1 MERVYHVKTFAYGL
15 IGCALVCTAPPPA
28 HPAPEKA
35 TIASQSDLPHFSYP
49 ISGSASAL
57 VDADDAA
64 FAVFAKQ
71 VRANIERVMNDYD
84 IKDRSTLRELLSQK
98 LDLQELAGQYQDAL
112 QTVAALRA
120 LEDKPSQKLTSG
132 LYAMARLQAA
142 IDAHAA
148 GNAAY
153 EQAFAK
159 RYREVTDPLPWDLVQ
174 DSVRNAYA
182 STRLRTRAVVIGDV
196 QTDIDPAV
204 SKSGA
209 VNNVEAADVI
219 AARDELKAALPLST
233 ARASVLQE
241 YIAKHNTPKPDIWAA
256 REVTLD
262 RSRHLTPV
270 LVGIWDSGVDVTL
283 FPDQLYTDRKPTAS
297 GTHGLAFDDQGYPSP
312 SWLYPLTPAQRDGYP
327 EVLELIKGINDLREG
342 IDSGDADAAVK
353 KYASLSVE
361 QVHQLNE
368 ETKVLGHFLH
378 GTHCAGIAVR
388 GNPAARLVVA
398 RFNDELPEL
407 QFPPTDDWAR
417 KLGADFQQ
425 MADYFRTRHVRV
437 VNMSWGDEP
446 REFETW
452 ISKTGGGADP
462 AERKRRAAELFAIWR
477 HAIET
482 AIKSAP
488 GTLFITAAGNSD
500 SNPGFMEDV
509 PASLRLPNLIT
520 VGAVN
525 QAGDETSF
533 TSSGDMVVAHADG
546 YHVESFVPGG
556 TRLKL
561 SGTSMASPNVVNL
574 AAKLFALDPSLT
586 PREVIVLIRRGATA
600 SEDGRRYLIDE
611 KQSVALLGERRRTA
625 PPAAGT

>member
-1 MERVYHVKTFAYGL
+1 MKRLLCGF
-15 IGCALVCTAPPPA
+15 ISCALVCAAPRLAHTAPG
-28 HPAPEKA
+28 KA
-35 TIASQSDLPHFSYP
+35 TIASQSDMPHFSYP

-57 VDADDAA
+57 IDADDATFAA
-64 FAVFAKQ
+64 FAKE
-71 VRANIERVMNDYD
+71 VRADVERVLDDYD
-84 IKDRSTLRELLSQK
+84 IKDRSTLRELLSEK
-98 LDLQELAGQYQDAL
+98 LNLQELDGEYQDAL
-112 QTVAALRA
+112 QTVASLRA

-132 LYAMARLQAA
+132 LFSMARLQAA
-142 IDAHAA
+142 LDARAV
-148 GNAAY
+148 GDAAY
-153 EQAFAK
+153 DQAFT
-159 RYREVTDPLPWDLVQ
+159 RHYREVIDPLPWDVVR
-174 DSVRNAYA
+174 DSVRSSYA
-182 STRLRTRAVVIGDV
+182 SARLRTRAAVIGGV
-196 QTDIDPAV
+196 RTDIDPAV

-209 VNNVEAADVI
+209 VNNVEAADLI
-219 AARDELKAALPLST
+219 AARNELKAALPLST

-241 YIAKHNTPKPDIWAA
+241 YIAQHNTPKPDIWAT

-262 RSRHLTPV
+262 RSRRLTPV
-270 LVGIWDSGVDVTL
+270 LVGIWDSGIDVTL

-297 GTHGLAFDDQGYPSP
+297 GPHGLAFDDQGYPSR

-327 EVLELIKGINDLREG
+327 EVLELIKGIDDLREG
-342 IDSGDADAAVK
+342 IDSSEAEAAVK
-353 KYASLSVE
+353 KYTALSVE

-368 ETKVLGHFLH
+368 ETKVIGHFIH

-407 QFPPTDDWAR
+407 LFPPSDAWAR
-417 KLGADFQQ
+417 KLGADFKQ

-452 ISKTGGGADP
+452 LSKTGGGADP
-462 AERKRRAAELFAIWR
+462 AERKRRAAELFAVWR
-477 HAIET
+477 QAIER

-500 SNPGFMEDV
+500 SNPGFMDDV
-509 PASLRLPNLIT
+509 PASLSLPNLIT

-525 QAGDETSF
+525 QAGDETAF
-533 TSSGDMVVAHADG
+533 TSSGDMVVVHADG

-586 PREVIVLIRRGATA
+586 PEEVIALIRQGATA
-600 SEDGRRYLIDE
+600 SEDGRRHLIDE
-611 KQSVALLGERRRTA
+611 KRSVALLGERRRTPA
-625 PPAAGT
+625 PAAGT

>member
-1 MERVYHVKTFAYGL
+1 MKILLYGL
-15 IGCALVCTAPPPA
+15 IGCALVCTAPRLA
-28 HPAPEKA
+28 RAAPEKA
-35 TIASQSDLPHFSYP
+35 AIASQSDLPHFSYP

-64 FAVFAKQ
+64 FAAFAKQ
-71 VRANIERVMNDYD
+71 VRADIERVLNGYD
-84 IKDRSTLRELLSQK
+84 IKDRSTLRKLLSEK
-98 LDLQELAGQYQDAL
+98 LDLQELDGEYQDAL
-112 QTVAALRA
+112 QTVAALRT

-153 EQAFAK
+153 EQAFTK
-159 RYREVTDPLPWDLVQ
+159 DYREVIDPLPWDLVQ

-182 STRLRTRAVVIGDV
+182 STRLRTRAVVIGAV
-196 QTDIDPAV
+196 RTDIDPAV

-209 VNNVEAADVI
+209 VDNVEAADVI
-219 AARDELKAALPLST
+219 AARNELEASLPLSS

-241 YIAKHNTPKPDIWAA
+241 YIAKHNSPKPDIWAA
-256 REVTLD
+256 REITLD
-262 RSRHLTPV
+262 RGRHLTPV

-283 FPDQLYTDRKPTAS
+283 FPDQLFTDRKPTAS
-297 GTHGLAFDDQGYPSP
+297 GTHGLAFDDQGAASQ
-312 SWLYPLTPAQRDGYP
+312 SWLYTLTPAQRDGYP

-342 IDSGDADAAVK
+342 IDSSDADAAVK

-368 ETKVLGHFLH
+368 ETKVIGHFLH

-407 QFPPTDDWAR
+407 LFPPTDAWAHT
-417 KLGADFQQ
+417 LGADFQQ

-437 VNMSWGDEP
+437 VNMSWEDEP
-446 REFETW
+446 QEFETW

-488 GTLFITAAGNSD
+488 ETLFITAAGNSD

-533 TSSGDMVVAHADG
+533 TSSGDMVVVHADG

-586 PREVIVLIRRGATA
+586 PQQVIVLIRRGATA

>member
-1 MERVYHVKTFAYGL
+1 MKACFFGL
-15 IGCALVCTAPPPA
+15 IGCALVCAAPRFA
-28 HPAPEKA
+28 QGAPEKT
-35 TIASQSDLPHFSYP
+35 TISSQSDLPHFSYP

-57 VDADDAA
+57 VDADDAT
-64 FAVFAKQ
+64 FAAFAKQ
-71 VRANIERVMNDYD
+71 VRADIERVLSDYD
-84 IKDRSTLRELLSQK
+84 IKDRSTMRELLSQK
-98 LDLQELAGQYQDAL
+98 LDLQELDGEYQDAL

-132 LYAMARLQAA
+132 LFSMARLQAD
-142 IDAHAA
+142 IDARAA
-148 GNAAY
+148 GEAAH

-159 RYREVTDPLPWDLVQ
+159 HYREVIDPLPWGIVQ

-182 STRLRTRAVVIGDV
+182 STRLRTRAVVIGGV
-196 QTDIDPAV
+196 QTNIDPAV

-219 AARDELKAALPLST
+219 AARNELKAALPLGA
-233 ARASVLQE
+233 ARASVLQD
-241 YIAKHNTPKPDIWAA
+241 YIARHNAPKPDIWAA

-297 GTHGLAFDDQGYPSP
+297 GTHGLAFDDQGEPSQ

-342 IDSGDADAAVK
+342 VDSSDADAAVK

-361 QVHQLNE
+361 EAHQLNE
-368 ETKVLGHFLH
+368 ETKVIGHFLH

-407 QFPPTDDWAR
+407 KFPPTDAWAR
-417 KLGADFQQ
+417 KLGADFRQ
-425 MADYFRTRHVRV
+425 MTDYFRTRHVRV

-446 REFETW
+446 QEFETW
-452 ISKTGGGADP
+452 LSKTGGGADP

-533 TSSGDMVVAHADG
+533 TSSGEMVVAHADG

-600 SEDGRRYLIDE
+600 TEDGRRYLIDE
-611 KQSVALLGERRRTA
+611 KQSVALLGERRRT
-625 PPAAGT
+625 PPSAAGT

>member
-1 MERVYHVKTFAYGL
+1 MKTLLYGL
-15 IGCALVCTAPPPA
+15 IGCALVCAAPGLA
-28 HPAPEKA
+28 RAAPEKA

-57 VDADDAA
+57 LDADDAA
-64 FAVFAKQ
+64 FAAFAKQ
-71 VRANIERVMNDYD
+71 VRADIERVLNGYD
-84 IKDRSTLRELLSQK
+84 IKDRSTLRKLLSEK
-98 LDLQELAGQYQDAL
+98 LDLQELDGEYQDAL
-112 QTVAALRA
+112 QTVAALRT

-153 EQAFAK
+153 EQAFTK
-159 RYREVTDPLPWDLVQ
+159 DYREVIDPLPWDLVQ

-182 STRLRTRAVVIGDV
+182 STRLRTRAVVIGAV
-196 QTDIDPAV
+196 RTDIDPAV

-219 AARDELKAALPLST
+219 AARNELEASLPLSS

-241 YIAKHNTPKPDIWAA
+241 YIAKHNSPKPDIWAA

-297 GTHGLAFDDQGYPSP
+297 GTHGLAFDDQGAASQ
-312 SWLYPLTPAQRDGYP
+312 SWLYPLTPAQRDGYQ

-342 IDSGDADAAVK
+342 IDSSDADAAVK

-368 ETKVLGHFLH
+368 ETKVIGHFLH

-407 QFPPTDDWAR
+407 LFPPTDAWAR

-446 REFETW
+446 QEFETW

-477 HAIET
+477 HAIAT
-482 AIKSAP
+482 AIQSAP
-488 GTLFITAAGNSD
+488 ETLFITAAGNSD

-533 TSSGDMVVAHADG
+533 TSSGDMVVVHADG

-586 PREVIVLIRRGATA
+586 PQQVIVLIRRGATA

-611 KQSVALLGERRRTA
+611 KQSVALLSERRTR
-625 PPAAGT
+625 PPTAAGT

>member
-1 MERVYHVKTFAYGL
+1 
-15 IGCALVCTAPPPA
+15 
-28 HPAPEKA
+28 
-35 TIASQSDLPHFSYP
+35 
-49 ISGSASAL
+49 
-57 VDADDAA
+57 
-64 FAVFAKQ
+64 
-71 VRANIERVMNDYD
+71 
-84 IKDRSTLRELLSQK
+84 LSEK
-98 LDLQELAGQYQDAL
+98 LDLQELDGEYQDAL
-112 QTVAALRA
+112 QTVAALRT

-153 EQAFAK
+153 EQAFTK
-159 RYREVTDPLPWDLVQ
+159 DYREVIDPLPWDLVQ

-182 STRLRTRAVVIGDV
+182 STRLRTRAVVIGAV
-196 QTDIDPAV
+196 RTDIDPAV

-209 VNNVEAADVI
+209 VDNVEAADVI
-219 AARDELKAALPLST
+219 AARNELEASLPLSS

-241 YIAKHNTPKPDIWAA
+241 YIAKHNSPKPDIWAA
-256 REVTLD
+256 REITLD
-262 RSRHLTPV
+262 RGRHLTPV

-283 FPDQLYTDRKPTAS
+283 FPDQLFTDRKPTAS
-297 GTHGLAFDDQGYPSP
+297 GTHGLAFDDQGAASQ
-312 SWLYPLTPAQRDGYP
+312 SWLYTLTPAQRDGYP

-342 IDSGDADAAVK
+342 IDSSDADAAVK

-368 ETKVLGHFLH
+368 ETKVIGHFLH

-407 QFPPTDDWAR
+407 LFPPTDAWAR
-417 KLGADFQQ
+417 TLGADFQQ

-437 VNMSWGDEP
+437 VNMSWEDEP
-446 REFETW
+446 QEFETW

-488 GTLFITAAGNSD
+488 ETLFITAAGNSD

-533 TSSGDMVVAHADG
+533 TSSGDMVVVHADG

-586 PREVIVLIRRGATA
+586 PQQVIVLIRRGATA

>member
-1 MERVYHVKTFAYGL
+1 MKIFAFGL
-15 IGCALVCTAPPPA
+15 IGYACALACAAPGPA
-28 HPAPEKA
+28 HAAPEKA

-57 VDADDAA
+57 VDSDDAT
-64 FAVFAKQ
+64 FAAFAKQ
-71 VRANIERVMNDYD
+71 VRSDVERVLNDYD
-84 IKDRSTLRELLSQK
+84 IKDRSTLRELLSEK
-98 LDLQELAGQYQDAL
+98 LDLEELDGEYQGAL
-112 QTVAALRA
+112 QTVATLRT

-132 LYAMARLQAA
+132 LYPMARLQAA
-142 IDAHAA
+142 IDAHAV

-153 EQAFAK
+153 EQAFTT
-159 RYREVTDPLPWDLVQ
+159 RYRDVISPLPWAVVR
-174 DSVRNAYA
+174 DSIRSAYA
-182 STRLRTRAVVIGDV
+182 SARLRTRAAIIGGV

-209 VNNVEAADVI
+209 VDNAEAAALI
-219 AARDELKAALPLST
+219 AARDELKAALPLSA
-233 ARASVLQE
+233 ARAGVLQE
-241 YIAKHNTPKPDIWAA
+241 YISKNNTPKPDIWAA

-270 LVGIWDSGVDVTL
+270 LIGIWDSGVDVTL
-283 FPDQLYTDRKPTAS
+283 FPDQLHTDVRPTAS
-297 GTHGLAFDDQGYPSP
+297 GTHGLAFDDQGAPSQ
-312 SWLYPLTPAQRDGYP
+312 SWLYPLTPAQRDGYS
-327 EVLELIKGINDLREG
+327 EVVELIRGIDDLREG
-342 IDSGDADAAVK
+342 IDSSDADAAVK
-353 KYASLSVE
+353 KYTSLTVE
-361 QVHQLNE
+361 QAHQLNE
-368 ETKVLGHFLH
+368 EIKVIGHFIH

-407 QFPPTDDWAR
+407 LFAPSDAWAR

-446 REFETW
+446 QEFETW

-462 AERKRRAAELFAIWR
+462 AERKKRAAELFAIWR
-477 HAIET
+477 GAIET

-533 TSSGDMVVAHADG
+533 TSSGDMVVVHADG

-586 PREVIVLIRRGATA
+586 PSEVIALIRRGATA
-600 SEDGRRYLIDE
+600 SEDGRRHLIDE
-611 KQSVALLGERRRTA
+611 KQSVALLGEHRKT
-625 PPAAGT
+625 PPAAAGT